1 VGRQD
6 QEGRSALHYASDVD
20 SKALLAEALVSA
32 GADAQLSDFSGL
44 TPLDVA
50 QQQGARGVLAILER
64 TQRSSR
70 GLGASAMGACIPLSP
85 LQVDVD
91 EGLWSGGARAVVA
104 SPAMRAS
111 PGMAPLSPAAASASM
126 RPQALVSSGRARTC
140 GSPPAAVMCSLAAAG
155 GWGAKS
161 YVEEDIVTGRGE
173 VWVARPLDV
182 SSPSQSN
189 DWGMRT
195 VAIDPQSPA
204 ARRSPTAAMSA
215 MAAAAPA
222 SEQQAHAPPRAAAS
236 NHTLEQ
242 HRVPGQPTDFSN
254 WEEGG
259 TFVASMVSRGV
270 ARAPGASVMDLTK
283 SVTDDWIV
291 VDSDDEDMV
300 PFHRHTAGAEAAGG
314 DGDAWQ
320 ERVNQAK
327 GAALQVKKGISNFWK
342 SLAQ

>member
-1 VGRQD
+1 M
-6 QEGRSALHYASDVD
+6 HYASDVD
-20 SKALLAEALVSA
+20 MKGRVAEALVSA

-50 QQQGARGVLAILER
+50 RQHGARGVLAILER
-64 TQRSSR
+64 TQRNSR

-91 EGLWSGGARAVVA
+91 EGVWSGGARAAVVA
-104 SPAMRAS
+104 PSFRAS
-111 PGMAPLSPAAASASM
+111 PGMAPLSPASAALRAQGLAS
-126 RPQALVSSGRARTC
+126 PGRVRA
-140 GSPPAAVMCSLAAAG
+140 GSPAAGANALAAAA
-155 GWGAKS
+155 WGTKS

-173 VWVARPLDV
+173 VWVARPLDA
-182 SSPSQSN
+182 STASQSN

-195 VAIDPQSPA
+195 VAMDPQSPV

-215 MAAAAPA
+215 MAGVVA
-222 SEQQAHAPPRAAAS
+222 SEPPARARAQPRAAAS
-236 NHTLEQ
+236 QHPPQEQ
-242 HRVPGQPTDFSN
+242 RVPGQPTDFSN

-259 TFVASMVSRGV
+259 ASVASMVSRGA
-270 ARAPGASVMDLTK
+270 ARGPGASVMDLTK

-300 PFHRHTAGAEAAGG
+300 PHHHRAAAGTGAAGG
-314 DGDAWQ
+314 EGDAWQ

-327 GAALQVKKGISNFWK
+327 GAALQVKMGISNFWK